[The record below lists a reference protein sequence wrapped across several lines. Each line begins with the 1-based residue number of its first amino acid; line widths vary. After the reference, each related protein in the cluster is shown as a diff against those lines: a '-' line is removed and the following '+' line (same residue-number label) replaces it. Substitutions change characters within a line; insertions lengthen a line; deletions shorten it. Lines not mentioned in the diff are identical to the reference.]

1 MSGVKWRLAVITL
14 ALGGALLPLPKWAV
28 ERYYSNL
35 VYPAWQR
42 TLTAASNLIPF
53 ALFDILLLAVAG
65 WFLVAVVHG
74 VRRARTDGRRTSAAV
89 TLAVRVATVS
99 AGLYLIFLFGWGLNY
114 RRLSLTD
121 KLPYDAAA
129 VSRAGALE
137 LALSAVRQV
146 NDLYERSRGELEGVI
161 EADLADAF
169 VRAQRA
175 VGTRTPARPARPKWT
190 IIDPYFEA
198 AGVDGMTDPYFL
210 ETLVP
215 DDLLPFERPFVVAH
229 EWSHLAGFADEGEAN
244 FVGWLTCTRGSE
256 LARYSGWLF
265 LYTQVF
271 ASLGKSDRTDAASR
285 LAPGPRADLRAMS
298 ERIQREVKPV
308 VANAG
313 WLMYDR
319 YLKAN
324 RIEAGTASYA
334 EVVRLVLGIRIDPT

>member
-1 MSGVKWRLAVITL
+1 MAGVKWRLGVITL
-14 ALGGALLPLPKWAV
+14 ALGGALLPLPNWAV
-28 ERYYSNL
+28 ERYYSNSF
-35 VYPAWQR
+35 YPAWQR

-53 ALFDILLLAVAG
+53 ALFDILLLALAG

-74 VRRARTDGRRTSAAV
+74 VRRARTDGRTMVAV
-89 TLAVRVATVS
+89 AFAVRVATVS
-99 AGLYLIFLFGWGLNY
+99 AGLYLVFLVGWGLNY
-114 RRLSLTD
+114 RRLSLTE

-129 VSRAGALE
+129 VSTAGALE

-161 EADLADAF
+161 DRDLADAF
-169 VRAQRA
+169 VRAQHA
-175 VGTRTPARPARPKWT
+175 VDTRIPARPARPKWT

-271 ASLGKSDRTDAASR
+271 ASLDKSDRTDAASR
-285 LAPGPRADLRAMS
+285 LAPGPRADLQAMS
-298 ERIQREVKPV
+298 ERIRREVKPV
-308 VANAG
+308 IANAG

-324 RIEAGTASYA
+324 RVEAGTASYA
-334 EVVRLVLGIRIDPT
+334 EVVRLVLGIRIGPI